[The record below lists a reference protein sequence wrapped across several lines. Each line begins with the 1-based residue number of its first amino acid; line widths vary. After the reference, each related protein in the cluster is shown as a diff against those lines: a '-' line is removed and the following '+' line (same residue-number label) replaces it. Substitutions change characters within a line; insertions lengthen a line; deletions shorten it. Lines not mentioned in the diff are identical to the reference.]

1 VLTAFIFIAVII
13 YKKQREKSE
22 WDNILKEQHGINP
35 DEKK

>member
-22 WDNILKEQHGINP
+22 WDNILKEQHGK
-35 DEKK
+35 DKTVK